1 MTEAAAFFEGLPK
14 KRMGAGALLFDAN
27 GRVLVLKPGY
37 KSHWEIP
44 GGIVEADESPRE
56 AARREIREEI
66 GLDIA
71 EDRLELVGLD
81 YMAAGGEKTESLMF
95 VFSAGVLSEEEIAS
109 IVDAGIRF
117 ECVLM
122 AGFSMELVT
131 HPDLSDPSVV
141 YALHEMGE
149 ETRHSRL
156 FSRLL
161 TQLQP
166 EARNPLSRLRVIE
179 RFMIQRFI
187 RRPATFDVLVLGGEE
202 IPDLFQKLAS
212 EHPDTD
218 PFVRDVNRYHRSE
231 EARHLA
237 FARAV
242 LPERWEQAT
251 AVDRFLVRHVVPWI
265 IGDMFRMLVHP
276 GVYKTIGLPA
286 FDTWKRANRTPARV
300 AIRQQA
306 TRPILDTLVANGVFK
321 PGRIPKAWR
330 QLTGA

>member
-1 MTEAAAFFEGLPK
+1 MTATKVRERVERLNRASARLIEPDEA
-14 KRMGAGALLFDAN
+14 
-27 GRVLVLKPGY
+27 V
-37 KSHWEIP
+37 P
-44 GGIVEADESPRE
+44 GGVGDGQLLPDE
-56 AARREIREEI
+56 
-66 GLDIA
+66 L
-71 EDRLELVGLD
+71 
-81 YMAAGGEKTESLMF
+81 
-95 VFSAGVLSEEEIAS
+95 LSIHQLPEFQHLTPEQRVKLSREEIAS

-131 HPDLSDPSVV
+131 HPDLSDPTVV

-161 TQLQP
+161 TQLRP
-166 EARNPLSRLRVIE
+166 EAKNPLTRLRVIE

-218 PFVRDVNRYHRSE
+218 PFIRDVNRYHRSE

-237 FARAV
+237 YARAV

-276 GVYKTIGLPA
+276 GVYKTVGLPA
-286 FDTWKRANRTPARV
+286 FDTWKRANQTPARV
-300 AIRQQA
+300 ALRHQA

>member
-1 MTEAAAFFEGLPK
+1 MATTVRERVQRLNRASARVIEPDEA
-14 KRMGAGALLFDAN
+14 
-27 GRVLVLKPGY
+27 V
-37 KSHWEIP
+37 P
-44 GGIVEADESPRE
+44 GGIGDGQLLPDELLSLYELPEFQQLTPEQKVRLS
-56 AARREIREEI
+56 REE
-66 GLDIA
+66 
-71 EDRLELVGLD
+71 V
-81 YMAAGGEKTESLMF
+81 
-95 VFSAGVLSEEEIAS
+95 AS

-122 AGFSMELVT
+122 AGFSLELVT

-141 YALHEMGE
+141 YTLHEMGE

-161 TQLQP
+161 SQIEPQ
-166 EARNPLSRLRVIE
+166 AKNPLTRLRFIE

-218 PFVRDVNRYHRSE
+218 PFIRDVNRYHRSE
-231 EARHLA
+231 ESRHLA
-237 FARAV
+237 FARTI
-242 LPERWEQAT
+242 LSERWSQAT

-276 GVYKTIGLPA
+276 GVYKTVGLPT

-300 AIRQQA
+300 ALRQQA
-306 TRPILDTLVANGVFK
+306 TRPILDTLVANGVFQE
-321 PGRIPKAWR
+321 GRIPKAWR
-330 QLTGA
+330 ELTGA

>member
-1 MTEAAAFFEGLPK
+1 MTATKVRERVERLNRASARLIEPDEA
-14 KRMGAGALLFDAN
+14 
-27 GRVLVLKPGY
+27 V
-37 KSHWEIP
+37 P
-44 GGIVEADESPRE
+44 GGVGWGQLLPDE
-56 AARREIREEI
+56 
-66 GLDIA
+66 L
-71 EDRLELVGLD
+71 
-81 YMAAGGEKTESLMF
+81 
-95 VFSAGVLSEEEIAS
+95 LSIHQLPEFQQLTPEQKVKLSREEIAS

-166 EARNPLSRLRVIE
+166 EAKNPLSRLRALD

-218 PFVRDVNRYHRSE
+218 PFIRDVNRYHRSE

-242 LPERWEQAT
+242 LPERWERAT

-276 GVYKTIGLPA
+276 GVYKTVGLPA
-286 FDTWKRANRTPARV
+286 WDTWKRANKTPARV
-300 AIRQQA
+300 AIRHQA

-321 PGRIPKAWR
+321 EGRIPKAWR
-330 QLTGA
+330 KLTGA

>member
-1 MTEAAAFFEGLPK
+1 MTTTVRERVERLNRASARLIEPDEA
-14 KRMGAGALLFDAN
+14 
-27 GRVLVLKPGY
+27 V
-37 KSHWEIP
+37 P
-44 GGIVEADESPRE
+44 GGVGEGQLLPDELLSIHQLPE
-56 AARREIREEI
+56 FEQLTPEQKV
-66 GLDIA
+66 
-71 EDRLELVGLD
+71 RL
-81 YMAAGGEKTESLMF
+81 SR
-95 VFSAGVLSEEEIAS
+95 EEIAS

-122 AGFSMELVT
+122 AGFSLELVT

-161 TQLQP
+161 TQLRP
-166 EARNPLSRLRVIE
+166 EAKNPLSRLRVIE
-179 RFMIQRFI
+179 RFSIQRII
-187 RRPATFDVLVLGGEE
+187 RRPATFNVLVLGGEE
-202 IPDLFQKLAS
+202 IPDLIQKLAS

-218 PFVRDVNRYHRSE
+218 PFIREVNRYHRTE

-237 FARAV
+237 FGRAI
-242 LPERWEQAT
+242 LPERWEQASP
-251 AVDRFLVRHVVPWI
+251 VDRFLVRHVVPLI
-265 IGDMFRMLVHP
+265 IGDMFRMMVHP
-276 GVYKTIGLPA
+276 GVYKTVGLPA

-330 QLTGA
+330 RLTGA